1 MATAPKSKP
10 STPKSKPSPPEP
22 SRGPRRLS
30 REARRTQLV
39 EAAIPVMVEDG
50 LSTFALEDVAA
61 RADVTRNLL
70 YHYFPRGR
78 SDLVIAVAE
87 HVGEELTEG
96 WVTDESVPLVER
108 MAANAARFLKHAMT
122 PTDAWV
128 LYRRARALDDPELNV
143 VIARYED
150 VLVAN
155 ISFNQL
161 GTREPTWSVR
171 LALKGYL
178 AFIETV
184 LGEARATGTPV
195 ERVVQL
201 LGQGLLAVVEVARK
215 VSDEDE

>member
-1 MATAPKSKP
+1 MAAAPKRKP
-10 STPKSKPSPPEP
+10 SAPEP
-22 SRGPRRLS
+22 ERGPRRLS

-39 EAAIPVMVEDG
+39 EAAIPVMIEHG

-78 SDLVIAVAE
+78 ADLIVAVAE
-87 HVGEELTEG
+87 YVGDELTEG

-108 MAANAARFLKHAMT
+108 MAANAARFLKHPMT

-178 AFIETV
+178 AFMETV
-184 LGEARATGTPV
+184 LSEARATGTPV
-195 ERVVQL
+195 EKVVQL
-201 LGQGLLAVVEVARK
+201 VGQGMLALVDVARK
-215 VSDEDE
+215 VADEGE